1 MPDWLFQLLGP
12 AGVAVGTYAAIRAD
26 LAALHVKAD
35 TATAAAAEAKG
46 AVGEAHRRIDEL
58 FNHRRA

>member
-1 MPDWLFQLLGP
+1 MPEWLFQLLTAA
-12 AGVAVGTYAAIRAD
+12 AGAASVYAAIRAD

-35 TATAAAAEAKG
+35 QAAKTADK
-46 AVGEAHRRIDEL
+46 AHERIDEF